1 MEEKG
6 QKYDL
11 IIVGAGPAGLTGAL
25 YATRYKLKVLV
36 IGKMPGGTATEAHR
50 VCNFPTEKD
59 ITGPE
64 LSQKMYSTATYQGA
78 EVVMDSVDKIERSG
92 GLFEIKTDS
101 GKVYRSKALLAAV
114 GTERQKLNI
123 EGEEEFIGR
132 GISYCATCDG
142 MFYRDKTVAVIGGG
156 NSATTAA
163 LYLADVAEKVYLI
176 YRGEELKGDR
186 VWIDNVKNNENI
198 SVLYDTE
205 LDKIKGN
212 EKVEALEIIS
222 KKEGSK
228 KDIRV
233 DGVFIEIGSKPILD
247 LFEDLDVQKDEKGY
261 IKVGPDQKTNIDMLW
276 AAGDIT
282 NSSNGF
288 KQIITAAA
296 EGAIAASDISDEL
309 RKR

>member
-1 MEEKG
+1 MEEEG

-11 IIVGAGPAGLTGAL
+11 IIIGAGPAGLTGAL
-25 YATRYKLKVLV
+25 YAARYKLKVLV
-36 IGKMPGGTATEAHR
+36 IGNMPGGTATEAHR
-50 VCNFPTEKD
+50 VCNFPTEKE
-59 ITGPE
+59 ITGTE
-64 LSQKMYSTATYQGA
+64 LSQKMHSTATYQGA
-78 EVVMDSVDKIERSG
+78 EVVMDNVDKIEKNEGS
-92 GLFEIKTDS
+92 FKIKTDS
-101 GKVYRSKALLAAV
+101 GKIYGSKALMVAV
-114 GTERQKLNI
+114 GTKRQKLNI
-123 EGEEEFIGR
+123 EGEEEFVGR

-142 MFYRDKTVAVIGGG
+142 MFYRGKTVAVIGGA
-156 NSATTAA
+156 NSATTAS

-176 YRGEELKGDR
+176 YRGGELKGDR

-198 SVLYDTE
+198 TVLYDTE
-205 LDKIKGN
+205 VEKIKGK
-212 EKVEALEIIS
+212 EKAETLEVLS

-228 KDIRV
+228 KDIEI
-233 DGVFIEIGSKPILD
+233 DGVFIEIGSTPSLD
-247 LFEDLDVQKDEKGY
+247 LFDDLGVEKDEKGY
-261 IKVGPDQKTNIDMLW
+261 IKVGPGQKTNIDMLW